1 MWFRRK
7 SGKQH
12 RHSVSAPTALAAN
25 PDTPVSTLQRVRLP
39 VDLLQPGMRIVSLDR
54 PWTQVPVLFQG
65 FTLTDDNQS
74 RILRQYCEWVLVEDE
89 EERLNPVLDQISVLK
104 RRTNE
109 PLPET
114 RSLRQE
120 LPRAQATWSRTQTF
134 VEEVTRQIEAG
145 NQLNLQSARPII
157 RECVDSVKAN
167 PSAMFWMS
175 RIKSRD
181 AYTAQHCLRVAIFCV
196 SFARFLGL
204 PDEDLEIVGMCG
216 LLHDLGKLKVPDE
229 ILNKPGALTPEE
241 HSTMREHTTLGYEL
255 LRADP
260 HLDPIISDVTCH
272 HHERIDGR
280 GYPKQ
285 LAEWQ
290 ISRFA
295 RLVSIVDAFDAITS
309 DRCYRDGLP
318 ASEAIRI
325 LYRNRG
331 QQFDANMVEAFIRMI
346 GVYPPGSL
354 VELSTGEVAIVV
366 ATHPGRKLKPRVE
379 VLLDS
384 AKQPIEPRI
393 VDLAAPDSQPGH
405 NAPVIA
411 RPLSDGAFGVS
422 LQDRIKQLMAVADQN
437 AS

>member
-1 MWFRRK
+1 
-7 SGKQH
+7 
-12 RHSVSAPTALAAN
+12 
-25 PDTPVSTLQRVRLP
+25 
-39 VDLLQPGMRIVSLDR
+39 MRIVSLDR

-65 FTLTDDNQS
+65 FTLTRDNEA

-89 EERLNPVLDQISVLK
+89 EDRLNPVLDQVSLLR
-104 RRTNE
+104 RRTTE
-109 PLPET
+109 PLSET
-114 RSLRQE
+114 RTLAQE
-120 LPRAQATWSRTQTF
+120 IPRAQEAWSRTQAF
-134 VEEVTRQIEAG
+134 VEEVTRRIEAG
-145 NQLNLQSARPII
+145 NDLNLQSARPVI
-157 RECVDSVKAN
+157 RECVESVKAN
-167 PSAMFWMS
+167 ASAMFWMS

-181 AYTAQHCLRVAIFCV
+181 AYTAEHCLRVAIFSV
-196 SFARFLGL
+196 AFARFLGL
-204 PDEDLEIVGMCG
+204 PDDDLETVGMCG

-229 ILNKPGALTPEE
+229 ILNKPGALTPDEF
-241 HSTMREHTTLGYEL
+241 SIMRQHTTLGYEL
-255 LRADP
+255 LRADSG
-260 HLDPIISDVTCH
+260 LDPIISDVTCH
-272 HHERIDGR
+272 HHERMDGR
-280 GYPKQ
+280 GYPQQ

-318 ASEAIRI
+318 TSDAIRI

-331 QQFDANMVEAFIRMI
+331 QQFDASMVEAFIRMI

-379 VLLDS
+379 IMLD
-384 AKQPIEPRI
+384 ADKRPVEPRVI
-393 VDLAAPDSQPGH
+393 DLAANTAFQGQTSPE
-405 NAPVIA
+405 IA

-422 LQDRIKQLMAVADQN
+422 LHDRIQRLMAAPDQN

>member
-1 MWFRRK
+1 M
-7 SGKQH
+7 
-12 RHSVSAPTALAAN
+12 
-25 PDTPVSTLQRVRLP
+25 RV
-39 VDLLQPGMRIVSLDR
+39 VSLDR

-65 FTLTDDNQS
+65 FTLTGDTQAQ
-74 RILRQYCEWVLVEDE
+74 ILRQYCEWVLVEDE
-89 EERLNPVLDQISVLK
+89 EARLNPVLDQISVRK
-104 RRTNE
+104 RRTAE

-114 RSLRQE
+114 RSLPEE
-120 LPRAQATWSRTQTF
+120 LPRAQATWGKTQAF

-145 NQLNLQSARPII
+145 NDLNLQGARPII
-157 RECVDSVKAN
+157 RECVESVKAN
-167 PSAMFWMS
+167 ASAMFWMS

-181 AYTAQHCLRVAIFCV
+181 AYTAEHCLRVAIFCV
-196 SFARFLGL
+196 AFARFLGM
-204 PDEDLEIVGMCG
+204 PDEDLETVGMCG

-241 HSTMREHTTLGYEL
+241 YGIMRQHTTLGYEL
-255 LRADP
+255 LRTDP
-260 HLDPIISDVTCH
+260 DLDPIISDVTCH
-272 HHERIDGR
+272 HHERMDGR
-280 GYPKQ
+280 GYPQQ

-318 ASEAIRI
+318 TSDAIRI

-354 VELSTGEVAIVV
+354 VELSTGEIAIVV
-366 ATHPGRKLKPRVE
+366 ATHPGRKLRPRVE
-379 VLLDS
+379 ILLD
-384 AKQPIEPRI
+384 ADKHPITPR
-393 VDLAAPDSQPGH
+393 VLDLAASPADQNQTSTE
-405 NAPVIA
+405 IT
-411 RPLSDGAFGVS
+411 RPLPDGAFGVS
-422 LQDRIKQLMAVADQN
+422 LRGRIQQLMAEPDQN

>member
-7 SGKQH
+7 SSKPARTSGSSP
-12 RHSVSAPTALAAN
+12 RVLPGSAQ
-25 PDTPVSTLQRVRLP
+25 TPVATLQRVRLP
-39 VDLLQPGMRIVSLDR
+39 VDLLKAGMRIVSLDR

-65 FTLTDDNQS
+65 FTLTDGAQAQ
-74 RILRQYCEWVLVEDE
+74 ILRQYCEWVLVEDE
-89 EERLNPVLDQISVLK
+89 EDRLDPVLDEASLRM
-104 RRTNE
+104 RRTAE

-114 RSLRQE
+114 RTLAQE
-120 LPRAQATWSRTQTF
+120 IPRAKETWSRTQAF
-134 VEEVTRQIEAG
+134 VEEVTRQIESG
-145 NQLNLQSARPII
+145 NDLNLQSARPVI
-157 RECVDSVKAN
+157 RECVESVKAN
-167 PSAMFWMS
+167 ASAMFWMS

-181 AYTAQHCLRVAIFCV
+181 AYTAEHCLRVAIFCV
-196 SFARFLGL
+196 AFARFLGL
-204 PDEDLEIVGMCG
+204 PDDDLETVGMCG

-229 ILNKPGALTPEE
+229 ILNKPGALTPDEY
-241 HSTMREHTTLGYEL
+241 TVMRQHTTLGYEL

-260 HLDPIISDVTCH
+260 GLDPIISDVTCH
-272 HHERIDGR
+272 HHERMDGR
-280 GYPKQ
+280 GYPQQ
-285 LAEWQ
+285 LKEWQ

-318 ASEAIRI
+318 TSDAIRI

-331 QQFDANMVEAFIRMI
+331 QQFDASMVEAFIRMV

-379 VLLDS
+379 ILLD
-384 AKQPIEPRI
+384 ADKHPVEPRMI
-393 VDLAAPDSQPGH
+393 DLAAASTGSSHAVPE
-405 NAPVIA
+405 IA
-411 RPLSDGAFGVS
+411 HPLSDGAFGVS
-422 LQDRIKQLMAVADQN
+422 LHERIQQLIAVPGHN